1 MVIFKDYFGR
11 DIRLTDNRREHI
23 ITRTEMDSQKE
34 KIKETLL
41 NPDKI
46 KRSKHDSE
54 VLLYYRLYE
63 KTPVTK
69 KYLMVAVKVEN
80 GVGFILTSFFTD
92 KIKAGETEW
101 ER

>member
-1 MVIFKDYFGR
+1 MILLKDYLGR
-11 DIRLTDNRREHI
+11 DIRLTDNRWEHI
-23 ITRTEMDSQKE
+23 ITRTEMVDQKE

-101 ER
+101 KR